1 MRTSLPGE
9 DGFSI
14 KEMVEIMA
22 RALVDQPEA
31 VFVFE
36 VGSARSLILELKVAK
51 SDLGKIIGKQG
62 RNADAM
68 RTIVNAVSAKTKRNT
83 VLEIIE

>member
-22 RALVDQPEA
+22 RALVDQPEE